1 MTECGHEYSLE
12 ERTVCAWCG
21 EKHPM
26 RVEIEKAERH
36 IKRLEE
42 DNRELFQEVMTGIN
56 DTARLAKE
64 NLDLKSRDSVRGYE
78 KLGAENLALLERV
91 RELEVALFASN
102 EEIDDLKCELHDAYT
117 RSPEQ
122 CIADECE

>member
-21 EKHPM
+21 AKHPM
-26 RVEIEKAERH
+26 RRRYE
-36 IKRLEE
+36 RLEE

-78 KLGAENLALLERV
+78 KLGAENLALLDHV
-91 RELEVALFASN
+91 RELEAALFAAN
-102 EEIDDLKCELHDAYT
+102 EEIDDLKCELNEHRGEDFSWET
-117 RSPEQ
+117 ESE
-122 CIADECE
+122 DER

>member
-1 MTECGHEYSLE
+1 MTECPHDYSLE
-12 ERTVCAWCG
+12 EGTVCARCG
-21 EKHPM
+21 AKHPM
-26 RVEIEKAERH
+26 RRRYERF
-36 IKRLEE
+36 EE

-64 NLDLKSRDSVRGYE
+64 NLDLKSRDSVRAYE
-78 KLGAENLALLERV
+78 RLGGENLELLERV
-91 RELEVALFASN
+91 RELEAALFAAN
-102 EEIDDLKCELHDAYT
+102 EEIDDLKYEIHDAYT